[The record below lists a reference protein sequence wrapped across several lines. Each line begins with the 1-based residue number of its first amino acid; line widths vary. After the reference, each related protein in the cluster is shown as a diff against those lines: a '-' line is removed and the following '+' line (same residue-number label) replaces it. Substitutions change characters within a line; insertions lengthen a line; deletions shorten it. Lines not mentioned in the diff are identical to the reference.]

1 MNKQEQRVE
10 IKSPDDGLIELRCYD
25 RLRSSRYCS
34 WEMPADEARDLA
46 RWWRNEGAN
55 IKSGQLPVVSRKFGN
70 VLISMFAQARVE
82 VRPIDRFGR
91 PKFRAYSLP
100 RAVIESLVASLEQ
113 VRPGSSEKESRKCST
128 RSL

>member
-10 IKSPDDGLIELRCYD
+10 VKSPDDGLVELRCYD
-25 RLRSSRYCS
+25 RLRSSRYYS
-34 WEMPADEARDLA
+34 WEIPVDEANDLA
-46 RWWRNEGAN
+46 RWWEKEGAD
-55 IKSGQLPVVSRKFGN
+55 IKNGQLPVIGKKFGK

-100 RAVIESLVASLEQ
+100 RVVIELLVASLEQ
-113 VRPGSSEKESRKCST
+113 VRPGSTEKESRKCST